1 MKKMWALVLA
11 VWMISLNMMA
21 VAEEVGGAEPFE
33 LKEYHMN
40 LERFRGEPDNMI
52 DSDGNIIFGNA
63 ASNKSKTGKNIMLM
77 SYSEEETL
85 IGNNTAPVM
94 LLAFSTGFR
103 AGSRNQKTRSQ
114 QMIPTEPC
122 GRR

>member
-11 VWMISLNMMA
+11 VWMVSLNMMV
-21 VAEEVGGAEPFE
+21 VAEEVGAEPFE

-63 ASNKSKTGKNIMLM
+63 AANKSKTGKNVMLM
-77 SYSEEETL
+77 SYIGRGDAHRGQHRSRHASCFQHGFQGKRL
-85 IGNNTAPVM
+85 I
-94 LLAFSTGFR
+94 
-103 AGSRNQKTRSQ
+103 
-114 QMIPTEPC
+114 C
-122 GRR
+122 

>member
-11 VWMISLNMMA
+11 VWMVSLNMMA
-21 VAEEVGGAEPFE
+21 VAEEVGAEPFE

>member
-1 MKKMWALVLA
+1 
-11 VWMISLNMMA
+11 
-21 VAEEVGGAEPFE
+21 
-33 LKEYHMN
+33 MN

-85 IGNNTAPVM
+85 IGDNTAPVM

>member
-1 MKKMWALVLA
+1 
-11 VWMISLNMMA
+11 
-21 VAEEVGGAEPFE
+21 
-33 LKEYHMN
+33 
-40 LERFRGEPDNMI
+40 
-52 DSDGNIIFGNA
+52 
-63 ASNKSKTGKNIMLM
+63 MLM

-85 IGNNTAPVM
+85 IGDNTAPVM

-103 AGSRNQKTRSQ
+103 ASSRNQKTRSQ